1 VRRSLSDPEDLQAD
15 VVFAPVGTVLEDLVR
30 GAGSRWTS
38 EVAFEAAKGEGGRD
52 QYEVRSWTGW
62 SRHITLA
69 LCAQA
74 LLTVVRRHLAAV
86 PQGPRQKRRS
96 QQAVPRRPASGRGGS
111 LVTFRQ
117 QRRTQEG
124 RRPRP

>member
-1 VRRSLSDPEDLQAD
+1 

-69 LCAQA
+69 LFAQA
-74 LLTVVRRHLAAV
+74 LLIVVRRHLAAV
-86 PQGPRQKRRS
+86 PQGPRQKRPRQKRRS